1 MNQKYFREVL
11 MGDLLNGL
19 AELGYE
25 DLAEILEMGFFEE
38 LPDGLDKAGR
48 EAYDCIYDGLKKLSR
63 LVARIENINN

>member
-1 MNQKYFREVL
+1 
-11 MGDLLNGL
+11 LLQGL

-38 LPDGLDKAGR
+38 LPDGLDKAAM

-63 LVARIENINN
+63 LVVRIDNLNSTNI